1 MVEVLENALVFQ
13 TGCASACVHLKT
25 DSLPMVVGSAEK
37 SSMSFPLSFG
47 LCWTIVDMSEI
58 LWMNLLM
65 VGLDLWS
72 RRHSSCPSV
81 WIG

>member
-25 DSLPMVVGSAEK
+25 ESLAMVVGSAEK
-37 SSMSFPLSFG
+37 SSMSFP
-47 LCWTIVDMSEI
+47 IVGTSEI

-65 VGLDLWS
+65 VVLDLWS
-72 RRHSSCPSV
+72 RRHSSYPNV